1 MGYKKVTK
9 KYQKFC
15 QVFIKF
21 AKSFVKMD
29 ALRSQIEILNLKFDK
44 LILMMENKNGGSK
57 STDEVTKKAKK
68 PRKPYVEPEEIGSD
82 WSMEY
87 HKNAILVKFS
97 FNKAFKEYVK
107 ELGGKWNVSLKGW
120 IFPKEQNDEVYESIS
135 AKFEDWEFT
144 DNRTTDEE

>member
-1 MGYKKVTK
+1 
-9 KYQKFC
+9 
-15 QVFIKF
+15 
-21 AKSFVKMD
+21 MD

-57 STDEVTKKAKK
+57 STNEVTKKAKK

-107 ELGGKWNVSLKGW
+107 ELGGKWNVSLKG
-120 IFPKEQNDEVYESIS
+120 
-135 AKFEDWEFT
+135 
-144 DNRTTDEE
+144 

>member
-1 MGYKKVTK
+1 
-9 KYQKFC
+9 
-15 QVFIKF
+15 
-21 AKSFVKMD
+21 
-29 ALRSQIEILNLKFDK
+29 
-44 LILMMENKNGGSK
+44 MENKTGGSK
-57 STDEVTKKAKK
+57 PIDEVTAKKAKK

-144 DNRTTDEE
+144 DNRIIDEE